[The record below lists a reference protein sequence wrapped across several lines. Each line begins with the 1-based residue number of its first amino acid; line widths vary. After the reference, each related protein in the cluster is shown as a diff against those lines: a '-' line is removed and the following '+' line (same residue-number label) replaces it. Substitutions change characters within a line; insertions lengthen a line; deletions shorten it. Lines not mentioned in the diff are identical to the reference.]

1 MGACILMPSSILT
14 IYEKGG
20 VILTVSKERRP
31 AKYYNDVNAKIVLLP
46 VAQTALVALV
56 IGVIMVWFV
65 YALCYF
71 YPNLCIEDKI
81 ATTQER
87 NRNIEKFNQLSDEAR
102 SIVKELYPELEWQED
117 ENVLELEA
125 PPKPSYAD
133 KVAAN
138 PSREHLMLLLRALVA
153 FLLFVF
159 LYYWMKT
166 DYYLADFPLD
176 THYGKLLL
184 VLCLPL
190 GWPFICVSLV
200 QMRRRFGKRPKPT
213 VATNQ
218 TTETRHTE
226 EKSAPAPVE
235 TKVNVSNEEDYIKIR
250 TTFFTKV
257 QERAIRDVAE
267 SINITKDDLK
277 TYGDKIQTLQKHLG
291 QLTAKQKYLDE
302 AKKAHPTLDRQTAL
316 DELEQIRKMRGVT
329 EIIPCPEKS
338 RIDIIVKIRVP
349 YQGSIYDFGD
359 YKIRLWHDN
368 CNTVRLRCGVKED
381 ATSTAP
387 YYHDGSEFCFGNR
400 RNEIIR
406 YSKEGRI
413 IEALTLMIDC
423 MHSVN
428 EGDQQDI
435 PHCFK
440 RVSDTSKKPKKQPEK
455 QKKHKGGKK
464 R

>member
-1 MGACILMPSSILT
+1 M
-14 IYEKGG
+14 
-20 VILTVSKERRP
+20 KERP
-31 AKYYNDVNAKIVLLP
+31 AKYYNDVNAKKVVWQAMRGSLLFFVILTAIVW
-46 VAQTALVALV
+46 A
-56 IGVIMVWFV
+56 V
-65 YALCYF
+65 YGIEYI
-71 YPNLCIEDKI
+71 YPNLSIQHQIE
-81 ATTQER
+81 TTQKE
-87 NRNIEKFNQLSDEAR
+87 NQKIEKFNQLPEESR
-102 SIVKELYPELEWQED
+102 SIVKDLLPNLNWKED
-117 ENVLELEA
+117 ESKLKTEA
-125 PPKPSYAD
+125 MPKAD
-133 KVAAN
+133 IVDYVSKRPLWAQLWVSLIA
-138 PSREHLMLLLRALVA
+138 LIIFLLLTTV
-153 FLLFVF
+153 
-159 LYYWMKT
+159 YYWAKT

-200 QMRRRFGKRPKPT
+200 QMRRRFGKRTKPT

-440 RVSDTSKKPKKQPEK
+440 RVSDTSKKPKKQPKK